1 MQDADR
7 LTTIEEKLAYL
18 EQHLT
23 DLDQVVQQL
32 AKRMDQQREGVNAVR
47 KLLEDH
53 LNEPGDTTDPTDD
66 KPPHW

>member
-18 EQHLT
+18 EQHLA

-32 AKRMDQQREGVNAVR
+32 AKRMDRQGEGVNAVR
-47 KLLEDH
+47 KLLEQH
-53 LNEPGDTTDPTDD
+53 LSETDEPTDPADD